1 MQFFSSLLATQ
12 HRLILIS
19 FVSTPVLWFWLTSGL
34 GEGNAA
40 AVDRALLAGPR
51 SRPRTPQPP
60 SSHLIAP
67 HGNLPLSL
75 SWHDTARQSCGARL
89 SVHRR
94 IFSAKRKKSLG
105 EGIFK
110 ISEKNNN
117 CRLHCY

>member
-75 SWHDTARQSCGARL
+75 SWHDTARQSCGAQAL
-89 SVHRR
+89 CAPED
-94 IFSAKRKKSLG
+94 IFSQEKK
-105 EGIFK
+105 IFGRR
-110 ISEKNNN
+110 NF
-117 CRLHCY
+117 